1 MTFNQIRLVKRIL
14 AILLVCGMA
23 IVGYHLFLGMESET
37 TSPTAELLSESEE
50 ATARGV
56 DITRLDEDGEQV
68 FELRAAESV
77 GRSEDTQ
84 TFRDV
89 EITFQAGQSGEIPL
103 VVTGDLCRY
112 NTVDSTVH
120 LEGNVVVTD
129 AEGLRIETSTLDY
142 GPKPKRVWSD
152 NEVRFSR
159 GGLAGEAGRLVYQ
172 VVGNAFEL
180 DGGVDM
186 TFTPEEGPPVEV
198 TSESARIRRRDKF
211 VRFLGNVHVSQDTRR
226 LTSDHLQ
233 IHLTDDEKGLTGI
246 DADGNVRMVL
256 EVPPENGPTEEDA
269 SPFEQPGRKRL
280 SAKRVEFFFRPDGNT
295 IREMVATGD
304 AKLAMLPVPSGG
316 ETPGVHREL
325 EGSIL
330 TFQFDLE
337 ERLVALTGQGSV
349 ALTLLPEKGAPED
362 VRRLTA
368 RRMRSQFDPET
379 GEVRQARTYES
390 VTFRQGDLNGEAEL
404 GVYSA
409 KDELLTLTESPRLWD
424 DRSELTADKVE
435 IHVVTGGLEATGDVR
450 SRMLVTESTDGIGF
464 LPGSEDEPVYFV
476 SHRLQYHR
484 EQDLAVYTGSAR
496 GFRGENRLEAERI
509 ELVQKEGKLS
519 ASESVRTT
527 LVQKSTSDEK
537 APPQLTFT
545 SAQEVLYRAEDN
557 LLSYAKDVEMRSG
570 EIVLRGDKVDVSL
583 AEGGGSVRQIDA
595 AGNAEIVSTTGRA
608 RGEKA
613 TYVPEREE
621 VRVSGERATL
631 EDGDKLTEG
640 KELTFF
646 LSNDKI
652 FIDGQEE
659 RRTKTTYSR
668 SRPF

>member
-14 AILLVCGMA
+14 AILLACGTA
-23 IVGYHLFLGMESET
+23 IVGYQLFIGIESEM
-37 TSPTAELLSESEE
+37 TSPTADLLSDNEE

-56 DITRLDEDGEQV
+56 DITRLDEDGEKV

-77 GRSEDTQ
+77 GRSEETQ

-129 AEGLRIETSTLDY
+129 AEGLRIETPSLDY

-152 NEVRFSR
+152 NQVRFFR
-159 GGLAGEAGRLVYQ
+159 GGLTGEAGRLVYQ

-186 TFTPEEGPPVEV
+186 TFTPDEGPPVEV

-211 VRFLGNVHVSQDTRR
+211 VRFLDDVRVSQDNRR
-226 LTSDHLQ
+226 LNSDHLQ
-233 IHLTDDEKGLTGI
+233 IHLTDDEKGVTRI
-246 DADGNVRMVL
+246 DADGNVRML
-256 EVPPENGPTEEDA
+256 LDVPPESGSADEDGG
-269 SPFEQPGRKRL
+269 PFEQPGRKRL
-280 SAKRVEFFFRPDGNT
+280 NSKSLEVLFRPDGET
-295 IREMVATGD
+295 IRGMVATGE
-304 AKLAMLPVPSGG
+304 AKLTMLPQSSRSGTAG
-316 ETPGVHREL
+316 IRREL
-325 EGSIL
+325 EGSNL
-330 TFQFDLE
+330 TFQFDRE
-337 ERLVALTGQGSV
+337 GRLVALTGRGNV
-349 ALTLLPEKGAPED
+349 ALTLTPENGRPEE

-390 VTFRQGDLNGEAEL
+390 VTFTQGDLNGEAEL

-424 DRSELTADKVE
+424 DRSELKAERIE
-435 IHVVTGGLEATGDVR
+435 IHVVTGALEATGDVR
-450 SRMLVTESTDGIGF
+450 SRMLVTEAAAGIGF
-464 LPGSEDEPVYFV
+464 LPGGEEDPVYFV
-476 SHRLQYHR
+476 SERLEYNR

-496 GFRGENRLEAERI
+496 GFRGQNRLEAGRI
-509 ELVQKEGKLS
+509 ELAQKEGKLS

-527 LVQKSTSDEK
+527 LVQKTTGEEE

-545 SAQEVLYRAEDN
+545 SAGELLYRAEDE
-557 LLSYAKDVEMRSG
+557 LLTYVKDVEMRSG
-570 EIVLRGDKVDVSL
+570 EIVLRGDQVDVFV

-595 AGNAEIVSTTGRA
+595 HGNAEIVSTTGRA